1 MPKAFDVGGAAFEE
15 LEAGALELR
24 LGKGG
29 LLESV
34 VITDT
39 DLPLFGGGPAG
50 SGGRLETGGRIG
62 SGGLEL
68 DMDLPGGMTPP
79 CFAVF
84 K

>member
-1 MPKAFDVGGAAFEE
+1 MQIGA
-15 LEAGALELR
+15 
-24 LGKGG
+24 GKGG

-62 SGGLEL
+62 SGGFEL
-68 DMDLPGGMTPP
+68 GMDLPGCMTPP